1 MLRSSRPA
9 GPVDTGLTG
18 GSKGKQIFSVDDL
31 AIGVDSKQKVS
42 ENKRGLSVLESD
54 LRPLLASED
63 VSVATV
69 AYVPNAL
76 AGKYAGY
83 LYLLATTDGPVLR
96 VPGIIGD
103 GNDEVEPDSA
113 SAEALIGR
121 PIGPWVLSAD
131 GWYAEIK

>member
-1 MLRSSRPA
+1 
-9 GPVDTGLTG
+9 
-18 GSKGKQIFSVDDL
+18 
-31 AIGVDSKQKVS
+31 
-42 ENKRGLSVLESD
+42 VLESD
-54 LRPLLASED
+54 LRPLTRRED
-63 VSVATV
+63 VCVATV

-83 LYLLATTDGPVLR
+83 LYLLANTNGPVLS

-103 GNDEVEPDSA
+103 GDDKFEPDSD

-121 PIGPWVLSAD
+121 AIGPWVLSSD

>member
-1 MLRSSRPA
+1 
-9 GPVDTGLTG
+9 
-18 GSKGKQIFSVDDL
+18 VDDL
-31 AIGVDSKQKVS
+31 AIGVDKQTISV
-42 ENKRGLSVLESD
+42 NKRGLSVLESD
-54 LRPLLASED
+54 LRPLLVSED

-83 LYLLATTDGPVLR
+83 LYLLATTDGPVLS

-121 PIGPWVLSAD
+121 PIGPWVLSSD
-131 GWYAEIK
+131 GWYAGIK